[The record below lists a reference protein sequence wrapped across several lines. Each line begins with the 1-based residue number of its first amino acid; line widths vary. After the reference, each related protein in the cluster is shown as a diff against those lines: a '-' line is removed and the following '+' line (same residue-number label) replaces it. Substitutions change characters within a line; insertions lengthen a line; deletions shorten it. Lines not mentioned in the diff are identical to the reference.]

1 MPANHPRKI
10 IRNAIASR
18 IATPL
23 PDESFW
29 TQAGERV
36 FSSKPTTIDPLEL
49 PCIVVRTLDETIE
62 ETGVT
67 EFSTYRRRELRLSI
81 DCLAEAYDDVEDV
94 LDDMACGVELCLEGF
109 SIPFFEDSK
118 IELTRT
124 DIDAS
129 LEGDLPMGAARVQI
143 TVNYMSVYNG
153 VDYGFAL
160 PADGVTLFDL
170 NKDGDTNPNVC
181 LDPFGA
187 TNVSVRIHNTFD
199 PDDQP
204 EPCVELIQED

>member
-1 MPANHPRKI
+1 MPADHPRKT

-23 PDESFW
+23 PDGSFW
-29 TQAGERV
+29 TPAGERV
-36 FSSKPTTIDPLEL
+36 FSSKPTSIDPLEL

-94 LDDMACGVELCLEGF
+94 LDDMAFGVELSLESF
-109 SIPFFEDSK
+109 SIPGYEDSK

-124 DIDAS
+124 DIDTS
-129 LEGDLPMGAARVQI
+129 LEGDLPMGAARVQLTI
-143 TVNYMSVYNG
+143 NYMSLYEG
-153 VDYGFAL
+153 VDFGFY
-160 PADGVTLFDL
+160 PVDDL
-170 NKDGDTNPNVC
+170 NKDRERPDGVC
-181 LDPFGA
+181 LDPAGV
-187 TNVSVRIHNTFD
+187 TNVTVRNNFIPYGTD
-199 PDDQP
+199 ATP
-204 EPCVELIQED
+204 EPTIETFQGD